1 MPLTLDEAKSL
12 ITALGV
18 NIPEDALS
26 KKAETENLG
35 FSLVQLQKSRLTWD
49 GLRKN
54 IQSQLQ
60 SLEKSIMDAVRAHNS
75 DETIEDG
82 FEEGA
87 VGAGIKQLYTV
98 LDKLDE
104 RLIDKLDEAL
114 NAKTFTDRQSR
125 HAEAAG
131 IVKEYQAFVNGD
143 ALLAQIDKNGFT
155 STNIRAAATTAL
167 GELAAK
173 F

>member
-12 ITALGV
+12 VAALGV

-35 FSLVQLQKSRLTWD
+35 FSMVQLQKSRLTWD

-60 SLEKSIMDAVRAHNS
+60 ALEKSILDAVRAHNS
-75 DETIEDG
+75 DETIEEG
-82 FEEGA
+82 YEEGA
-87 VGAGIKQLYTV
+87 VGTAVKQLYTI
-98 LDKLDE
+98 LDKLDQ

-114 NAKTFTDRQSR
+114 NAKGFAERQSR

-167 GELAAK
+167 SDLAAK